1 MKEISMPRAFI
12 IAALA
17 AVVILMPMGSIGK
30 EAKKAA
36 TISALQAQ
44 EMLGQE
50 GKPTF
55 IIDVRTRAEFALLG
69 HPPQA
74 YNVPWRFGTS
84 DFQIKDGP
92 YQGGKA
98 PYTGYQL
105 SANPNPDFVG
115 VVQSLFKPEDRLIIM
130 SAYGDGGADAADALA
145 KAGFKRVYNI
155 KHGFLGDALTAPDQ
169 EKLAE
174 KFSPFDGRRA
184 KVNGWVYWGLP
195 VSHSIDPRYVY
206 PPDLKR
212 MQTLR

>member
-1 MKEISMPRAFI
+1 MPRTI
-12 IAALA
+12 IIGALA
-17 AVVILMPMGSIGK
+17 ALLILAPMGSIGK

-44 EMLGQE
+44 EMLSQE

-55 IIDVRTRAEFALLG
+55 MIDVRTRAEFTLLG

-74 YNVPWRFGTS
+74 YNVPWRFLTN
-84 DFQIKDGP
+84 DFQVKQGP

-98 PYTGYQL
+98 PFTGYQL
-105 SANPNPDFVG
+105 SAQPNPDFVG
-115 VVQSLFKPEDRLIIM
+115 VVQSLFKPEDRLIII
-130 SAYGDGGADAADALA
+130 SSYGDGGAEAADELV
-145 KAGFKRVYNI
+145 KSGFKQVYNI
-155 KHGFLGDALTAPDQ
+155 RHGFLGDALTAPDQ

-174 KFSPFDGRRA
+174 SFSPLSGLRG

-195 VSHSIDPRYVY
+195 TNHSIDPRYVY

-212 MQTLR
+212 MQSLR

>member
-1 MKEISMPRAFI
+1 MPRAII
-12 IAALA
+12 IAAIA
-17 AVVILMPMGSIGK
+17 AIVILMPIGSIGK
-30 EAKKAA
+30 EAQNAA

-55 IIDVRTRAEFALLG
+55 VIDVRTRAEYALLG

-74 YNVPWRFGTS
+74 YSVPWRFSTS
-84 DFQIKDGP
+84 DFQVQGGP

-98 PYTGYQL
+98 QITGYQL
-105 SANPNPDFVG
+105 SAQPNPDFVG
-115 VVQSLFKPEDRLIIM
+115 VVQSLFKSEDRLIM
-130 SAYGDGGADAADALA
+130 LSTHGDSGADAADALA

-155 KHGFLGDALTAPDQ
+155 RHGFLGDALAAPDQ

-174 KFSPFDGRRA
+174 KYSPFNGLRG
-184 KVNGWVYWGLP
+184 KVNGWLYWGLP
-195 VSHSIDPRYVY
+195 VNHNIDPRYVY